1 MIYDFAV
8 NINDEI
14 TNSNR
19 NEFLALSSFRKISE
33 NVVENHNF
41 EFEKLNIYNKS
52 EINNNDNNN
61 IAILIRNLSF
71 SYESI
76 NKSTKPESLILNGI
90 NLTIPKCNIYG
101 LLGSSGCGKTT
112 LLKIILGR
120 IKPKSGTIS
129 IFGEE
134 CNSTKRTIQ
143 CKQSNK
149 N

>member
-1 MIYDFAV
+1 MIYDFAI
-8 NINDEI
+8 NINDQI
-14 TNSNR
+14 TNSNG
-19 NEFLALSSFRKISE
+19 NEFLTLSSFRKISE
-33 NVVENHNF
+33 NVVENH
-41 EFEKLNIYNKS
+41 KS
-52 EINNNDNNN
+52 EINNNNNNNNN

-71 SYESI
+71 SYKSI

-90 NLTIPKCNIYG
+90 NLTIPKSNIYG

-143 CKQSNK
+143 CKQLNK